1 MSLAFHECCIYVTP
15 NQKVLIA
22 NAISPAHARGE
33 EYLSIEQLEAL
44 SEAGSKSGKGGKG
57 KKAKKK
63 MNLFFFPP
71 SHFSSVPDV
80 CDWTSEN
87 LSYL

>member
-22 NAISPAHARGE
+22 NAISPAHARVE

-44 SEAGSKSGKGGKG
+44 SEAGSKSGKGRKE
-57 KKAKKK
+57 KKAMPRIDLK
-63 MNLFFFPP
+63 
-71 SHFSSVPDV
+71 
-80 CDWTSEN
+80 
-87 LSYL
+87 

>member
-1 MSLAFHECCIYVTP
+1 MSLAFHECCIYVTS

-22 NAISPAHARGE
+22 SAISPAHARGE

-57 KKAKKK
+57 KKAKPKI
-63 MNLFFFPP
+63 NL
-71 SHFSSVPDV
+71 
-80 CDWTSEN
+80 
-87 LSYL
+87 